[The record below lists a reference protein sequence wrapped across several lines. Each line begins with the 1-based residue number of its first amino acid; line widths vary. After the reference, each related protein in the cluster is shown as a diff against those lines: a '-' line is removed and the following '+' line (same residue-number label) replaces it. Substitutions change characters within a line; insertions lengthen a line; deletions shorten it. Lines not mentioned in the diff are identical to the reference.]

1 MITENMTIQG
11 LHIISL
17 ALTPIEWW
25 EAAKR
30 YFTTASAAEMWL
42 TVFGVVVLITSV
54 ILLFLVRAKY
64 RHIAKLTDSKEK
76 LLQEIAELKRE
87 QVDVLENRIDAKP
100 PRKEIPGFNP
110 QEMKALSELAKRL
123 R

>member
-1 MITENMTIQG
+1 MITENLTKQG

-30 YFTTASAAEMWL
+30 YFTTASAAETWL
-42 TVFGVVVLITSV
+42 TVFEVVVLIISV
-54 ILLFLVRAKY
+54 ILLFLV
-64 RHIAKLTDSKEK
+64 IAKNRHFEHRLKQKID
-76 LLQEIAELKRE
+76 ELKRE
-87 QVDVLENRIDAKP
+87 PVDVLEDITDAKP

-110 QEMKALSELAKRL
+110 QEMKALSKLANRL